1 MRHPPRPTRPPA
13 PAPYTPMEHLALVV
27 SQIVA
32 QGSIVAATVAAGKEH
47 PLGVYANE
55 YGRVIAPGKPQ
66 RKRLIGMIVGA
77 EVMQALTD
85 AFVAAR
91 ESTEGQ
97 ALLVKTE
104 RHNAMSAGQDG
115 QRPC

>member
-1 MRHPPRPTRPPA
+1 MSDIATPA
-13 PAPYTPMEHLALVV
+13 ETTAPEAYTPMEHLALVV
-27 SQIVA
+27 SKIVA

-47 PLGVYANE
+47 PLGVYVNE

-77 EVMQALTD
+77 EAMQALTD

>member
-1 MRHPPRPTRPPA
+1 MSDIATPIETTEPEA
-13 PAPYTPMEHLALVV
+13 YTPMEHLALVV

-77 EVMQALTD
+77 EAMQALTD
-85 AFVAAR
+85 AFAAAR
-91 ESTEGQ
+91 ASDEGQ
-97 ALLVKTE
+97 ALLVKAQQ
-104 RHNAMSAGQDG
+104 HSVMSAGQDG